1 MFSYGNARICYIVMS
16 NEREISI
23 QKCVIYL
30 FAVLTIFFIILRILL
45 YFFDIFPWLKETKD
59 IDFKI
64 LLEGMNNGL
73 ANFYDEVPISVW
85 PPYYLYFWFFLFFPI
100 KIIPTDG
107 LIGVYVWDV
116 LRLLLTTLVIRE
128 SPKVFKNKK
137 DLLIFYVFGI
147 VGYIID
153 AYYNN
158 VNFLIVF
165 LLFYSFV
172 YLERNQKWLA
182 GILFTLA
189 TFKITAILFIP
200 VLLITRKLKLKDLVY
215 FLIPFAIICIPY
227 MIFPTY
233 FWQMIANWG
242 HQDVEIQGFLQI
254 ESTIW
259 KALQPS
265 HLMFIGL
272 MLIIFMENI
281 KNVERKNLYRVIL
294 VSMILVY
301 YVYLTVIVFILP
313 KF

>member
-1 MFSYGNARICYIVMS
+1 MN
-16 NEREISI
+16 NEREIPI
-23 QKCVIYL
+23 QKYVMYL
-30 FAVLTIFFIILRILL
+30 LAIMTIFFIILRIFL
-45 YFFDIFPWLKETKD
+45 YVFDFLPWIKETKD

-73 ANFYDEVPISVW
+73 ANFYDDVPISVW
-85 PPYYLYFWFFLFFPI
+85 PPYYLYFWYFLFFPI
-100 KIIPTDG
+100 KIIPTNG

-116 LRLLLTTLVIRE
+116 LRLVLTILVIKK

-137 DLLIFYVFGI
+137 DLLIFYILGI
-147 VGYIID
+147 VGYSID

-158 VNFLIVF
+158 VNFLIAF

-172 YLERNQKWLA
+172 YLERDQKWIA

-189 TFKITAILFIP
+189 TFKITAIVFIP
-200 VLLITRKLKLKDLVY
+200 VLLIVRKIKLKDLIY

-227 MIFPTY
+227 AVFPEY
-233 FWQMIANWG
+233 FLQMITNWG
-242 HQDVEIQGFLQI
+242 YSDAEIHGVLI
-254 ESTIW
+254 IDSIIW

-272 MLIIFMENI
+272 LLIIFMENI

-294 VSMILVY
+294 VSIITVY
-301 YVYLTVIVFILP
+301 YIYLTTIVFIIPVVLP
-313 KF
+313 